1 MKELIRK
8 ASTVIC
14 IVFALV
20 LIIAY
25 LLFNEEGY
33 RKYIS
38 ASAVGSAYK
47 TTVVID
53 AGHGGIDG
61 GAVGVG
67 GIIEK
72 DINLEIAKKLK
83 EILTVWGYD
92 VVMTRESDISIHDSS
107 ATTIRE
113 IKRSDLN
120 NRLKLT
126 ESIPNAVF
134 ISIHQNIFG
143 QTSCDGAQVFYGPK
157 CSDSANFANIMQNN
171 FKDLLQNGNK
181 RVEKEAGDNLFLLYN
196 LEIPAL
202 LVECGFISNEAE
214 AELLTDEEYQYK
226 IAFVI
231 FCSLS
236 EYLASEA

>member
-1 MKELIRK
+1 MKEALKK
-8 ASTVIC
+8 ASSVIC
-14 IVFALV
+14 IVFALI

-33 RKYIS
+33 RKYIN
-38 ASAVGSAYK
+38 ASAVGSAYR

-53 AGHGGIDG
+53 AGHGGVDG

-72 DINLEIAKKLK
+72 DINLAIAKKLK

-92 VVMTRESDISIHDSS
+92 VVMTRESDVSIHDSS

-113 IKRSDLN
+113 MKRSDLN
-120 NRLKLT
+120 NRLKLVQ
-126 ESIPNAVF
+126 SVPNAVF

-157 CSDSANFANIMQNN
+157 CSDSASFAKITQNN
-171 FKDLLQNGNK
+171 LKSLLQNENN

-214 AELLTDEEYQYK
+214 AKLLTDEEYQYK

-231 FCSLS
+231 FYSLS